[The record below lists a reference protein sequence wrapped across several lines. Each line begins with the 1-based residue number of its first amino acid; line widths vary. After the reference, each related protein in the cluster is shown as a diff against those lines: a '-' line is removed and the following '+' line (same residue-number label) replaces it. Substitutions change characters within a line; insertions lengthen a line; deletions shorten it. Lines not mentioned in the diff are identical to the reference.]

1 MGQKFI
7 DNAPEWW
14 DQDTHGFRGQ
24 FLIAMPSLRDPVF
37 AQTITYVCEHT
48 PAGAMGIIINHP
60 LNLKL
65 SELFHQLGLRE
76 DGKLSETAVLSGG
89 PVQFERGFVL
99 HTSEQQWETTL
110 EITPEISLTA
120 SRDIIEAIAED
131 RGPEK
136 ALVALGYAGW
146 GAGQLEAE
154 IAANSWLTV
163 PADNHIIFDT
173 PVEQRWAAASRH
185 LGIDLNL
192 ISSVAG
198 HA

>member
-1 MGQKFI
+1 MS

-14 DQDTHGFRGQ
+14 DQDQHGFRGQ

-37 AQTITYVCEHT
+37 AQTITFVCEHT
-48 PAGAMGIIINHP
+48 PEGAMGIIINHP
-60 LNLKL
+60 LNLTL
-65 SELFHQLGLRE
+65 SEMFRQLELRD
-76 DGKLSETAVLSGG
+76 DGPLSQMTVLSGG

-99 HTSEQQWETTL
+99 HSSEQPWESTL
-110 EITPEISLTA
+110 KVTPEVSLTA
-120 SRDIIEAIAED
+120 SRDIIEAMAEGK
-131 RGPEK
+131 GPEK

-163 PADNHIIFDT
+163 PADPHLLFDT

>member
-1 MGQKFI
+1 MGQKFT
-7 DNAPEWW
+7 DNMPQWW
-14 DQDTHGFRGQ
+14 DQDQQGFRGQ

-48 PAGAMGIIINHP
+48 PEGAMGIIINHP
-60 LNLKL
+60 LKLKL
-65 SELFHQLGLRE
+65 GDLFRQLNLPD
-76 DGKLSETAVLSGG
+76 DGPLSETAVLAGG

-99 HTSEQQWETTL
+99 HSNDQCWQSTL
-110 EITPEISLTA
+110 QVTPEVGLTA
-120 SRDIIEAIAED
+120 SRDIIESMAEG

-146 GAGQLEAE
+146 SAGQLEAE
-154 IAANSWLTV
+154 IAANAWLTV
-163 PADNHIIFDT
+163 PAENHIIFDT

-198 HA
+198 HG